1 MNKKVFLAIG
11 IFWLVIIL
19 GFVSFKEFTLK
30 TGEELMLKTRPVD
43 PRDLF
48 RGDYIVLDYEIS
60 RLDINS
66 LQTDAIRFNE
76 SDRVYVALSNEEGYG
91 AASGVYKNQPKGLFL
106 KGTVKRVDGSQITIE
121 YGIESYFVPEG
132 EGWEIQRQS
141 GRGLEAKVVIDK
153 FGNAVLKSIFLN
165 GKEVEFNHDG
175 FIDEVS

>member
-1 MNKKVFLAIG
+1 MNKKEFLAIG

-66 LQTDAIRFNE
+66 LQTDAISFNE

-91 AASGVYKNQPKGLFL
+91 IASGVYKNRPKGLFL
-106 KGTVKRVDGSQITIE
+106 KGTVKRTDGSQITIE

-132 EGWEIQRQS
+132 EGLEIQRQS
-141 GRGLEAKVVIDK
+141 RRGLEAKVAIDK

-165 GKEVEFNHDG
+165 GNEVEFNRDG
-175 FIDEVS
+175 FIDGI

>member
-19 GFVSFKEFTLK
+19 GFVVFKEFTLK

-66 LQTDAIRFNE
+66 LQTDAISFNE

-91 AASGVYKNQPKGLFL
+91 IASGVYKNRPKGLFL
-106 KGTVKRVDGSQITIE
+106 KGTVKRTDGSQITIE

-132 EGWEIQRQS
+132 EGLEIQRQS
-141 GRGLEAKVVIDK
+141 RRGLEAKVAIDK

-165 GKEVEFNHDG
+165 GNEVEFNRDG
-175 FIDEVS
+175 FIDGI

>member
-66 LQTDAIRFNE
+66 LQTDAISFNE

-91 AASGVYKNQPKGLFL
+91 IASGVYKNRPKGLFL
-106 KGTVKRVDGSQITIE
+106 KGTVKRTDGSQITIE

-132 EGWEIQRQS
+132 EGLEIQRQS
-141 GRGLEAKVVIDK
+141 RRGLEAKVAIDK

-165 GKEVEFNHDG
+165 GNEVEFNRDG
-175 FIDEVS
+175 FIDGI